1 MTDRRGPE
9 NLNDPGR
16 SQRELHALREALDVF
31 VSGRS
36 GLRFELLARFAG
48 PLFDL
53 YEVDWRSEDPAAASR
68 DRDELSTML
77 AVLETARLLWAFF
90 QLDEEKSL
98 QMLPELED
106 ALLGRGAGDEERSN
120 VLVLLSLM
128 EGHWQQLTASE
139 PAEGESVPGYAL
151 PAFDR
156 LLDEYLGRSPEMPVS
171 DRSPVGSDESD
182 LPEALALFAQ
192 PLLEAPG
199 VQGDPNAL
207 ERQVAL
213 AQAYWELALA
223 PSEEYEMELARIFDA
238 FAGTASERDAIRQ
251 EAAEMMQRYRRLFPE
266 RPGGEV

>member
-1 MTDRRGPE
+1 MTDRLPPDYTEDHDGSRGE
-9 NLNDPGR
+9 I
-16 SQRELHALREALDVF
+16 HALREALDVY

-36 GLRFELLARFAG
+36 GLRFEMLARFAG

-53 YEVDWRSEDPAAASR
+53 YEVDWKSDDPAAASR

-90 QLDEEKSL
+90 QLDDEKSL

-128 EGHWQQLTASE
+128 EGHWQELTDGDA
-139 PAEGESVPGYAL
+139 AAGANVPGYAL
-151 PAFDR
+151 PPFDR
-156 LLDEYLGRSPEMPVS
+156 LLDEYLGRTPETQS
-171 DRSPVGSDESD
+171 RDRSRIGPDHPD

-192 PLLEAPG
+192 PLLEAAG
-199 VQGDPNAL
+199 IQGDPDAL

-223 PSEEYEMELARIFDA
+223 PAEEYELELARIFDA
-238 FAGTASERDAIRQ
+238 FAGGAHERDAIRQ
-251 EAAEMMQRYRRLFPE
+251 EAAAMMQRYRRLFPE